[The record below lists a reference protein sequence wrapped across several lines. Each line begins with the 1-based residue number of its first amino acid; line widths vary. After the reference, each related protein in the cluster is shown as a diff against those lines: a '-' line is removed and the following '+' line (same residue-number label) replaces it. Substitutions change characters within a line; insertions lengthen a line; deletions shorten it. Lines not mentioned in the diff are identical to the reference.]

1 MLRNKYRV
9 AAHGCLLTVIGNF
22 CGCQPFGNKL
32 FGMIQNDWQTFL
44 LKVMQV
50 PVIEVEAVT
59 KTGTLQRLKQLVQ
72 VTHGI

>member
-1 MLRNKYRV
+1 
-9 AAHGCLLTVIGNF
+9 
-22 CGCQPFGNKL
+22 
-32 FGMIQNDWQTFL
+32 
-44 LKVMQV
+44 MQV